1 MCIRDR
7 DIIAEDIEKV
17 IDMPVSLLTPA
28 IAMKIDININDFS
41 LNALG
46 AAMIALHK
54 SNSRSTHEAA

>member
-1 MCIRDR
+1 
-7 DIIAEDIEKV
+7 
-17 IDMPVSLLTPA
+17 
-28 IAMKIDININDFS
+28 MKIDVNINDFS